1 MYLLGENCYFV
12 RQVCWGFLARLKT
25 MYRKLIKKYNH
36 LNCLFLSTPHIWE
49 GILINSVS
57 SCLYK
62 QNKKRFSLLLLNPY
76 WLLKLCRS
84 PIFDMLNM
92 HKEGRNEQPSD
103 DNQSLIRRFIFAS
116 IPTQACKT
124 HLWNEMIYYQSLG
137 KCCPISRRSFGISG
151 SPASQQ
157 RDTLVHTVLHFK
169 LQNCLTAGTFQS
181 FERETSKFPDLPGS
195 HVTCTSSF
203 LCICHKRWQ
212 FRWIGE

>member
-1 MYLLGENCYFV
+1 MLVHVF
-12 RQVCWGFLARLKT
+12 T
-25 MYRKLIKKYNH
+25 SKKKKK
-36 LNCLFLSTPHIWE
+36 I
-49 GILINSVS
+49 
-57 SCLYK
+57 
-62 QNKKRFSLLLLNPY
+62 KRFSLLLLNTY

-84 PIFDMLNM
+84 PFFYMLNM
-92 HKEGRNEQPSD
+92 HKEGRNEQPSRV
-103 DNQSLIRRFIFAS
+103 NESLIRWFIFAS

-137 KCCPISRRSFGISG
+137 KCCPISRCSFGISG

-169 LQNCLTAGTFQS
+169 LQNCLTVGTFQS
-181 FERETSKFPDLPGS
+181 SERETSKFPDLPGS
-195 HVTCTSSF
+195 HVICTSSF

>member
-1 MYLLGENCYFV
+1 M
-12 RQVCWGFLARLKT
+12 
-25 MYRKLIKKYNH
+25 
-36 LNCLFLSTPHIWE
+36 
-49 GILINSVS
+49 
-57 SCLYK
+57 
-62 QNKKRFSLLLLNPY
+62 LNPY

-84 PIFDMLNM
+84 PFFYMLNM

-103 DNQSLIRRFIFAS
+103 DNESLIRRFIFAS

-137 KCCPISRRSFGISG
+137 KCCPISRCSFGISG

-181 FERETSKFPDLPGS
+181 SKREKAMEQIKHFVEMASLEMFSTGFLEFFLKRKIIGSKF
-195 HVTCTSSF
+195 SF
-203 LCICHKRWQ
+203 KVFI
-212 FRWIGE
+212 I